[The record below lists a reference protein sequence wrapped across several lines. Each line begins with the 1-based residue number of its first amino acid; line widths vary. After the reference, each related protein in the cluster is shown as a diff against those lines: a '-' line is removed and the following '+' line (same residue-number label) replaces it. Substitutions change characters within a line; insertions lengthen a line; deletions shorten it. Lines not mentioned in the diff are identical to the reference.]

1 MNTQAGR
8 WSAVTHRG
16 SWSRHRRRHAV
27 CILLSGL
34 AGGML
39 SDATHADTFANVYY
53 SARKDQLVVT
63 MVYRGTNPDHTFS
76 LKWGQCKDIAEGGG
90 HEIAAEV
97 LDSQW
102 QDVEQSDFKKTTRFS
117 LAGLRCRPSKV
128 TLRSAPRFFY
138 TLQIPERA
146 IQKP

>member
-8 WSAVTHRG
+8 GSEDTHRG
-16 SWSRHRRRHAV
+16 TRNRHLPRHTLRM
-27 CILLSGL
+27 LLSGL
-34 AGGML
+34 VAGML
-39 SDATHADTFANVYY
+39 SATAPADNFANVYY

-63 MVYRGTNPDHTFS
+63 MAYRGTNPDHTFS
-76 LKWGQCKDIAEGGG
+76 LKWGQCQELDGGVR
-90 HEIAAEV
+90 EITAEV

-117 LAGLRCRPSKV
+117 LANVPCRPAKL

-138 TLQIPERA
+138 TLQIPA
-146 IQKP
+146 SAVAKP